1 MAPSMMASGR
11 HNTVLLLVVVAT
23 LPVTTLLLWF
33 NYAAVVLAA
42 QRSRLSL
49 RKQKATWPK
58 TALITGTGTAFGL
71 NLARALNEE
80 GYRVVGADVVVRDS
94 LSIAKRS
101 RAISKH
107 YSLPV
112 SAIQN
117 AEYIARRIL
126 VVVKREGVGL
136 WIDCSQNLPL
146 RTIAT
151 TRTELQE
158 KGACA
163 CIAADATSIQQ
174 LENREAFL
182 DFLRERSLPAPEV
195 HQVRSRSDIHN
206 VLNHSQGKKQYMLTS
221 PARAKPFDS
230 STLLPRR
237 SLSQTY
243 HEVSLVKVNANS
255 PMLLQEYADPARTYE
270 CFAIVVQGVVRFFGA
285 GQNAEF
291 AGGNVH
297 QDSALWQAMRAY
309 TDAIARELGQGFSSH
324 LTLTFGVIER
334 VSQAGV
340 ESKLLPLKGAYQPN
354 PAFVLPVGKSS
365 DLVQA
370 YVSVSQLATN
380 GKSSLA
386 IRETTM
392 TTPSTTHKHLTRQ
405 RYFLLEDIANLFI
418 DPCIGFL
425 RRRTSL
431 GQVLTSIVTMLH
443 RLLFWDEAYYDFW
456 DPVPAFWQYSVVFAW
471 TALFASSPCKLAR
484 STSESC
490 RGSYQA

>member
-1 MAPSMMASGR
+1 MVPSTVASGR
-11 HNTVLLLVVVAT
+11 HNTLLLLIVVAT

-58 TALITGTGTAFGL
+58 TVLITGTGTAFGL

-80 GYRVVGADVVVRDS
+80 GYRVVGADVVVRSS

-107 YSLPV
+107 YGLEV

-146 RTIAT
+146 STVLT
-151 TRTELQE
+151 TRRELQE

-163 CIAADATSIQQ
+163 CVAADAASIPR
-174 LENREAFL
+174 LENGEAFL
-182 DFLRERSLPAPEV
+182 DFLREKSLPAPEV

-206 VLNHSQGKKQYMLTS
+206 VLNHSQGKKRFMLTS
-221 PARAKPFDS
+221 PARPKQFDS
-230 STLLPRR
+230 SALLPRR

-243 HEVSLVKVNANS
+243 HDVSLVKVNAES
-255 PMLLQEYADPARTYE
+255 PMLLQEYADPTRTYE
-270 CFAIVVQGVVRFFGA
+270 CFAIVVQGVVRFFWT

-291 AGGNVH
+291 DGGPLH
-297 QDSALWQAMRAY
+297 QDSSLWQAMRAY
-309 TDAIARELGQGFSSH
+309 TDAIARELGHGFSSH
-324 LTLTFGVIER
+324 LTLTYGVIER

-340 ESKLLPLKGAYQPN
+340 ESKLLPLKGTYQPN
-354 PAFVLPVGKSS
+354 PTFILPVGKSS
-365 DLVQA
+365 DLAQA
-370 YVSVSQLATN
+370 YASFSQPATN
-380 GKSSLA
+380 GKSSLP
-386 IRETTM
+386 IRETSM
-392 TTPSTTHKHLTRQ
+392 TTPLTTHKQLTRQ
-405 RYFLLEDIANLFI
+405 RYFLLEDVANLFI

-431 GQVLTSIVTMLH
+431 GQVLTSIVTLLH

-456 DPVPAFWQYSVVFAW
+456 DPLPAFWQYSVVFAW
-471 TALFASSPCKLAR
+471 TALFASSPGQV
-484 STSESC
+484 S
-490 RGSYQA
+490 